1 MKDVEDMTLMEKVEA
16 IKQSVGPLDL
26 ADTLE
31 LDVEDGKIHSP
42 WNEAD
47 NTPSCHLYEDHF
59 YDFSTGQGGDV
70 IDLYMLLAKCSWGS
84 AVNRLLKGAASM
96 DAEAGRISRPSV
108 VEADLTEQW
117 YEILHGTPSS
127 TELWADRLK
136 PVSPFFLNDLW
147 AQEELCAT
155 NEAMWIPHWHGGKVT
170 GIKIRRADGSKTA
183 VPGSQFGRGL
193 YWPDGWREDADFAV
207 IAEGESDCWALTQH
221 FGWNGLIKVFALPG
235 GAGLWR
241 EQWLADLQQFER
253 IYTIFDNDV
262 AGKSATERVRRSIG
276 WSRWAGIDVPGV
288 YNDAREALANGW
300 QPRLK

>member
-84 AVNRLLKGAASM
+84 AVNRLLKGAASA
-96 DAEAGRISRPSV
+96 DFEAGRIQRPPA
-108 VEADLTEQW
+108 VEADL
-117 YEILHGTPSS
+117 GR
-127 TELWADRLK
+127 ELDDVYMAAGLELIDPWADRLK
-136 PVSPFFLNDLW
+136 PVSVAALNDL
-147 AQEELCAT
+147 QMNGELVISNGC
-155 NEAMWIPHWHGGKVT
+155 MYIPHWHGDKVT
-170 GIKIRRADGSKTA
+170 GIKIRRLDGSKTA

-193 YWPDGWREDADFAV
+193 YMPFARWPHGKFAV
-207 IAEGESDCWALTQH
+207 IAEGESDCWALEQALD
-221 FGWNGLIKVFALPG
+221 GQAWVCALPG

-241 EQWLADLQQFER
+241 PQWLEELQQYSR
-253 IYTIFDNDV
+253 IYTCFDNDH
-262 AGKSATERVRRSIG
+262 AGIAATEKVRRSIG
-276 WSRWAGIDVPGV
+276 WGRWNELKVPTLF
-288 YNDAREALANGW
+288 NDAREALANGW